1 MIPTN
6 SISVFLENNDLEF
19 RSLVS
24 SLCESL
30 NFPGS
35 AEDVIQDLY
44 VKFLTSEI
52 IESFD
57 SNFRNK
63 DTKMTTYL
71 FPIIKNY
78 IVSKIKSNECRYFRQ
93 NLRNYEPS
101 DDVDEVELAL
111 CHNPIAIDYV
121 DLLLYNESTDSP
133 TGLRSDFRAFKRLL
147 VRTRKN
153 KRYLKKRRSNSDFLN
168 ELKIELTKLKKKE
181 VDLDDPEYR
190 EISER
195 IKRVQIDTGC
205 TLIDVFILL
214 YRGYSGKQIAK
225 VYGVSD
231 MSVTNVKYKLAKAL
245 FDYGIQP
252 EELINKKGKSNDRNK
267 MPRMPRQRRN
277 GAFVRRKN
285 VSFIKVL

>member
-252 EELINKKGKSNDRNK
+252 EELTNKKGKSNGRNK
-267 MPRMPRQRRN
+267 MSKVPHRCRNRR
-277 GAFVRRKN
+277 A
-285 VSFIKVL
+285 